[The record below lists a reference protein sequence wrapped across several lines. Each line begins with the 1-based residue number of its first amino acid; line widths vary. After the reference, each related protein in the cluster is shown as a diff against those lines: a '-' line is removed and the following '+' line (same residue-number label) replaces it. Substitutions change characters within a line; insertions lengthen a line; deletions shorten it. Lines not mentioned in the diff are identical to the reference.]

1 MACDNAQCLEEVS
14 STLEVFWLRL
24 SSYMMQ
30 GSSLAIHCCTM
41 CASAPAGPIEG
52 AFSDR
57 EFRAETRT
65 DTHSSTRELT
75 FFHRLRYLREL
86 RFLSGNG
93 DGRLVL
99 HNF

>member
-14 STLEVFWLRL
+14 STLGVFWLRL

-41 CASAPAGPIEG
+41 CV
-52 AFSDR
+52 FSDR

-65 DTHSSTRELT
+65 DTRSSTRELT